1 MTPRQTVTT
10 WSVIISVLTLFAVM
24 AWVFA
29 LLLLLGS
36 FLLNLP
42 RWRRL

>member
-10 WSVIISVLTLFAVM
+10 WSGLFGVVALFAVM

-42 RWRRL
+42 LWGRL